1 MKEIISPK
9 QKAEELVNQYRMI
22 LMDEDTECGNELLC
36 TSIAIKCALL
46 AVDEILEL
54 TKKPTYNPFDW
65 NEVTGVHY
73 DKYWLEVKHE
83 IKNL

>member
-1 MKEIISPK
+1 MTPKE
-9 QKAEELVNQYRMI
+9 KAREMI
-22 LMDEDTECGNELLC
+22 QSFTDCLTVKD
-36 TSIAIKCALL
+36 CALV
-46 AVDEILEL
+46 AVYEILEL

-73 DKYWLEVKHE
+73 DKYWLDVRQE

>member
-9 QKAEELVNQYRMI
+9 EKAEELVNTYRMI
-22 LMDEDTECGNELLC
+22 LMDEDTDCGNELLC

-46 AVDEILEL
+46 TANLIWDALEAERVFEQ
-54 TKKPTYNPFDW
+54 YDYW
-65 NEVTGVHY
+65 NEV
-73 DKYWLEVKHE
+73 KQE

>member
-22 LMDEDTECGNELLC
+22 LMDEDTDCGNELLC

-46 AVDEILEL
+46 AVDEIIANSNLR
-54 TKKPTYNPFDW
+54 YW
-65 NEVTGVHY
+65 QEVRQ
-73 DKYWLEVKHE
+73 E
-83 IKNL
+83 IENL

>member
-9 QKAEELVNQYRMI
+9 QKAEELVNQFRMI
-22 LMDEDTECGNELLC
+22 LMDEDTDCGNEILC

-46 AVDEILEL
+46 TANRIWNALESARA
-54 TKKPTYNPFDW
+54 F
-65 NEVTGVHY
+65 EEY
-73 DKYWLEVKHE
+73 DYWQQVKQE